1 MVGIQND
8 MATLENSVAVF
19 YKGWSLPYEAAIL
32 SLSFHPKKCKFMV
45 TQKSVQEIFIAA
57 FLKIKNC
64 KQKCLLASKQINYG
78 IST

>member
-32 SLSFHPKKCKFMV
+32 SLFSPQKCKFLV
-45 TQKSVQEIFIAA
+45 TQKSVPEIFIAA
-57 FLKIKNC
+57 FFKIKNC
-64 KQKCLLASKQINYG
+64 KQRCPLASKQINYG